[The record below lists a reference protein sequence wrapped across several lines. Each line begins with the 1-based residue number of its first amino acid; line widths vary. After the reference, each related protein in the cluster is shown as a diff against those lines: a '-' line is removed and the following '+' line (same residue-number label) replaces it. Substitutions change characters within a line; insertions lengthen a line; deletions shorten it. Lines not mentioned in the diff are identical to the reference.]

1 MNQYEVPALIADKLP
16 EVRDAIIT
24 PAAWAN
30 ADNAL
35 CVLTEYTQRMCLLH
49 DLPAIQKCM
58 KLADRIYTR
67 GNATVKSAVANIFV
81 HAFNGF
87 RDTCNKVEWRFLQAR
102 MPVHLY
108 SLYIQE
114 LVNHKSTLSP
124 SVADR

>member
-16 EVRDAIIT
+16 EVRDAIINRIT
-24 PAAWAN
+24 WGS

-35 CVLTEYTQRMCLLH
+35 LVLVEYTQRMCMLH

-58 KLADRIYTR
+58 KVADKIYTR
-67 GNATVKSAVANIFV
+67 GNVAVKTAVANTFV
-81 HAFNGF
+81 KSFNEF

-114 LVNHKSTLSP
+114 LVNHKSTLSL

>member
-16 EVRDAIIT
+16 EVRDAVINQVT
-24 PAAWAN
+24 WGS

-35 CVLTEYTQRMCLLH
+35 FVLAGYTQRMCMLH

-67 GNATVKSAVANIFV
+67 GNTAVKAAVTNIFV
-81 HAFNGF
+81 ASFSNF
-87 RDTCNKVEWRFLQAR
+87 KDSCNKVEWRFLQAR
-102 MPVHLY
+102 MPIHLY